1 MGKTIGILGIGHIRS
16 RVATITKGFGM
27 TVLLHDPILLLTYLE
42 QFDKA
47 VEQSREL
54 IQPNLLIWKAK
65 IFYHSCGNVAT
76 ILV

>member
-1 MGKTIGILGIGHIRS
+1 
-16 RVATITKGFGM
+16 M